1 MTKLNTIKI
10 RNKLS
15 FRQQYDIDNK
25 IHYLAVK
32 THACIIFEW
41 NNFLRRQLNYEE
53 EYGNNNNTERE
64 EMVTQYNN
72 NNKSNV
78 DSSKIYY

>member
-1 MTKLNTIKI
+1 MHVSS
-10 RNKLS
+10 LS
-15 FRQQYDIDNK
+15 GD
-25 IHYLAVK
+25 
-32 THACIIFEW
+32 
-41 NNFLRRQLNYEE
+41 NFLRRQLNYEE